1 MTHMDIEELA
11 RILDQEEEVH
21 IEILPNG
28 EVRTLGTT
36 RAQETGGVK
45 PLTMIERY
53 GGEGLGTS
61 ERPPRSAKEMV
72 AIEADEDLRMQG
84 LRSERREQGV
94 TEILRHCLQ
103 CKKDYDLLVLEAWC
117 PHLPA
122 GTPRRVPPKPQGGNV
137 R

>member
-1 MTHMDIEELA
+1 MADNKVETSINELE

-36 RAQETGGVK
+36 RVQEINGRK
-45 PLTMIERY
+45 PVTMIERY
-53 GGEGLGTS
+53 GGEGIGIS
-61 ERPPRSAKEMV
+61 ARPLRSAKEMV
-72 AIEADEDLRMQG
+72 AIEADEDLRMQE

-103 CKKDYDLLVLEAWC
+103 CRKDYDLLVFEAWC
-117 PHLPA
+117 PHPPA
-122 GTPRRVPPKPQGGNV
+122 GTPRRVPPRTG
-137 R
+137 